1 MANRDSAE
9 YGLLQQRQNLAETLK
24 TPPSTGKSAVSR
36 KVNSAIGFASNPSG
50 IPKRPHSGMNPRQA
64 RDNSNGPAPNAKQ
77 MRTKIDQLE
86 SMLFVL
92 QKTQVTDST
101 NLQTL
106 MKSTKKHNASL
117 KD

>member
-1 MANRDSAE
+1 MFDENNPTQMHDRDQAE
-9 YGLLQQRQNLAETLK
+9 YGLLKQRHNLAETLK

-36 KVNSAIGFASNPSG
+36 KVASAIGFASNASG

-77 MRTKIDQLE
+77 MRTKIEQLE
-86 SMLFVL
+86 SMLLAL

-101 NLQTL
+101 NLQ
-106 MKSTKKHNASL
+106 S
-117 KD
+117 